1 VFGFHLELRLKLNNN
16 KCATIVVVRIVIS
29 AHFDIARPVM
39 SIKMDNENLMGLVDN
54 FAGVFVAYQTSRK
67 TGTPVYFTN
76 YEELEFDG
84 AEDVAKS
91 LDRDTLVIVVDATMD
106 AENKTAYLG
115 NAYGFS
121 TEPLK
126 KDFSDKI
133 TFKDGMFEE
142 TEDET
147 IIYGGKY
154 GLKTF
159 YFGVPIPDP
168 NAGIENPFP
177 KPGAYHTTDNKV
189 SLDAIDKASDVLTE
203 LIQWFSKNNKS

>member
-1 VFGFHLELRLKLNNN
+1 
-16 KCATIVVVRIVIS
+16 
-29 AHFDIARPVM
+29 
-39 SIKMDNENLMGLVDN
+39 MDSKNLLGLVDN
-54 FAGVFVAYQTSRK
+54 FAGVFVAYQTSKK

-91 LDRDTLVIVVDATMD
+91 LDKDTLVIVVDTTMD
-106 AENKTAYLG
+106 AENKASYMG
-115 NAYGFS
+115 NVYGFE

-126 KDFSDKI
+126 KIFSDKI
-133 TFKDGMFEE
+133 MFKDGMFEE

-159 YFGVPIPDP
+159 YFGVPIPNP
-168 NAGIENPFP
+168 HTGINKPFP
-177 KPGAYHTTDNKV
+177 KPEAYHLDNKI
-189 SLDAIDKASDVLTE
+189 SLNAMDKASNVLVE
-203 LIQWFSKNNKS
+203 LIKWFSENKEI

>member
-1 VFGFHLELRLKLNNN
+1 ME
-16 KCATIVVVRIVIS
+16 IVIS

-39 SIKMDNENLMGLVDN
+39 SIKMDNKNLLGLVDN
-54 FAGVFVAYQTSRK
+54 FAGVFVAYQTSKK

-84 AEDVAKS
+84 AEDVAKT
-91 LDRDTLVIVVDATMD
+91 LDKDTLVIVVDTTMD
-106 AENKTAYLG
+106 AGNKTAYMG
-115 NAYGFS
+115 NVYGFS

-126 KDFSDKI
+126 KMFSDQI

-154 GLKTF
+154 DLKTF
-159 YFGVPIPDP
+159 YFGVPIPNP
-168 NAGIENPFP
+168 HAGIDNPFP
-177 KPGAYHTTDNKV
+177 KPRAYHTIDNKV
-189 SLDAIDKASDVLTE
+189 SLDAIDEASNVLAE
-203 LIQWFSKNNKS
+203 LIQWFSENNKR

>member
-1 VFGFHLELRLKLNNN
+1 MK
-16 KCATIVVVRIVIS
+16 IVIS

-39 SIKMDNENLMGLVDN
+39 SIKMDRQNLMGLVDN
-54 FAGVFVAYQTSRK
+54 FSGVFVAYQASRR
-67 TGTPVYFTN
+67 TGAPVYFTN
-76 YEELEFDG
+76 FEELEFDG

-91 LDRDTLVIVVDATMD
+91 LDKDTMVIVVDTTMD
-106 AENKTAYLG
+106 AEGKNAYMG

-126 KDFSDKI
+126 RIFSDKI

-147 IIYGGKY
+147 IIYGAKH

-168 NAGIENPFP
+168 NAGIKDPFP
-177 KPGAYHTTDNKV
+177 KPGEYHVSDNKI
-189 SLDAIDKASDVLTE
+189 SLGVIDEASDILVE
-203 LIQWFSKNNKS
+203 LIKWFSENGEK